1 MKKVLKQIGRVFAAC
16 VVLSAACFTAQ
27 AQSPQLTALLAKM
40 DAASKSFRSAQADFQ
55 WDYYEKIVHDT
66 TTQTGS
72 IYFQREPAG
81 TEMGAI
87 ITDASK
93 ARVVKAIH
101 FKGTELQMFDPGV
114 NQVTVL
120 NESSNQGEIESF
132 LTLGF
137 GAGGSDLAK
146 VWNITDMGTE
156 SIDGVTTEKLDLVN
170 KNPETRKNVLH
181 VTIWVDAARAVALKQ
196 VAYQSGG
203 NYRTATYKNIRLN
216 STIDKTRFTFKTD
229 KKTQTIKH

>member
-1 MKKVLKQIGRVFAAC
+1 VKKLLSKITQFVVAS
-16 VVLSAACFTAQ
+16 VVLSAATLAAQ
-27 AQSPQLTALLAKM
+27 AQSPQLTSLLAKM

-87 ITDASK
+87 ITDPSK
-93 ARVVKAIH
+93 TKVVKAIH

-114 NQVTVL
+114 NQITVL

-137 GAGGSDLAK
+137 GAGGTDLAK
-146 VWNITDMGTE
+146 VWNITDMGPET
-156 SIDGVTTEKLDLVN
+156 IDGVATEKLDLVN
-170 KNPETRKNVLH
+170 KNPETRKSVLH

-203 NYRTATYKNIRLN
+203 NYRTATYKNIHLN
-216 STIDKTRFTFKTD
+216 SSIDKSKFAVKTD
-229 KKTQTIKH
+229 KKSQTIRR